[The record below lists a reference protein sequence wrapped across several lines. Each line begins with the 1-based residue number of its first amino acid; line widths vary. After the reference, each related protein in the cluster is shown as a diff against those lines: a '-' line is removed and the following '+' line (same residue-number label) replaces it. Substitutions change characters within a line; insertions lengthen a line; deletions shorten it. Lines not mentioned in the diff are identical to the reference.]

1 MIHDFRDRD
10 GCCLPENSETRGHCL
25 YPFVVPF
32 DQRQILTIDA
42 LGELNKEFSASACAG
57 DRRFHHEVDAVFKTD
72 LRTVG
77 EQSQTLC
84 VELNL
89 SQRQTAELRPTLP
102 LVYQSFSV
110 QSCCE
115 QTEFAASS
123 EIQHCGF
130 TADAEMPNQMLL
142 NVPFEGQAEI
152 SFGLKVG
159 ATEALQEPE
168 AFSELSLE
176 MSTRVHGMLTSHH

>member
-1 MIHDFRDRD
+1 M
-10 GCCLPENSETRGHCL
+10 
-25 YPFVVPF
+25 
-32 DQRQILTIDA
+32 
-42 LGELNKEFSASACAG
+42 
-57 DRRFHHEVDAVFKTD
+57 
-72 LRTVG
+72 G

-176 MSTRVHGMLTSHH
+176 MSTRVHGAPCCNPPTIECPEGYQCNDGFCE